1 MFRDIF
7 IFLCCEHLSTAES
20 RSSCIVLQA
29 PVLYWRHEEEPSL
42 QPDGSLNPRPC
53 TSLAP
58 LICAVTCRLSPR
70 PRVIVGASLAV
81 ANPRLYLGIAHVVL
95 CLRCISVG
103 NSLPH
108 CPYLYHRR
116 DNQSLT
122 LECGSARR
130 KVFAPSDPAPL
141 FGVRAR
147 PPACLAIDTR
157 QP

>member
-1 MFRDIF
+1 MFRRIF
-7 IFLCCEHLSTAES
+7 IFLCCEHLSKTES
-20 RSSCIVLQA
+20 RSVCIVLQA
-29 PVLYWRHEEEPSL
+29 PVLYWRHEENPSL

-81 ANPRLYLGIAHVVL
+81 ANPRLYLGIVHVVL

-116 DNQSLT
+116 GYQSLT

-130 KVFAPSDPAPL
+130 KVPPL
-141 FGVRAR
+141 TRLLHLEPTHVLLRALTLT
-147 PPACLAIDTR
+147 PDNCE
-157 QP
+157 